1 MTATDVAGQTSADWD
16 EAQCT
21 SALALLE
28 GLQAQV
34 TELYPLEVDSEAKK
48 KLD

>member
-1 MTATDVAGQTSADWD
+1 MTAKDIASQPSADWD

-34 TELYPLEVDSEAKK
+34 IDCLERDTQCN
-48 KLD
+48 